1 MKKIFFLST
10 ALTIAGVST
19 IQAQSLFD
27 KIDNI
32 ANQVNRAANT
42 TEGAAKTG
50 GGILSLFNKKGKG
63 KATGGQTDIFI
74 TGANLVYVKKLNT
87 LIQGIEGVT
96 ESQMKFSAEESAI
109 SVMYSGTTEDL
120 LAKIQ
125 AKAADAI
132 KDENITGIEKG
143 KINIKIK

>member
-1 MKKIFFLST
+1 
-10 ALTIAGVST
+10 
-19 IQAQSLFD
+19 
-27 KIDNI
+27 
-32 ANQVNRAANT
+32 
-42 TEGAAKTG
+42 
-50 GGILSLFNKKGKG
+50 
-63 KATGGQTDIFI
+63 
-74 TGANLVYVKKLNT
+74 
-87 LIQGIEGVT
+87 
-96 ESQMKFSAEESAI
+96 MKFSAEESAI